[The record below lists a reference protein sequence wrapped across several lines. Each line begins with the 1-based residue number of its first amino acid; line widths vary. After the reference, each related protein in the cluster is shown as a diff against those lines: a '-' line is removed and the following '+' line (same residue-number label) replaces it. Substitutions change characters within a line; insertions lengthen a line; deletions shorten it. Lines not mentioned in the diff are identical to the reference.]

1 VRVARSAVGLST
13 VEKRMPLQWERH
25 WFGARYR
32 EMILRLGSSQKAR
45 LRWLVERMA
54 AQPNQPPPPLDTTE
68 LVSFALLQSG
78 AGSHLAT
85 MPRVRSAGLNELT
98 HRVSE
103 GLALFVDGQPWKI
116 EVRELIDRVLE
127 RRAGVR
133 GVDQD
138 EPYGARSSWQ
148 ARSVKAVSTRFLLG
162 AADLVERQQRWLSRC
177 RRQDC
182 RRIFVRNHQRQNYCS
197 KRCSQTSRT
206 RRFRAN

>member
-1 VRVARSAVGLST
+1 MSV
-13 VEKRMPLQWERH
+13 
-25 WFGARYR
+25 
-32 EMILRLGSSQKAR
+32 RLGRSQKAR
-45 LRWLVERMA
+45 LRWLVERVA
-54 AQPNQPPPPLDTTE
+54 AQPNQPPPLPLNTTE

-85 MPRVRSAGLNELT
+85 MPKVRSGDLNEVT
-98 HRVSE
+98 HKVSE
-103 GLALFVDGQPWKI
+103 GLALLVDGEPWKL
-116 EVRELIDRVLE
+116 EVRDPIDRVLE
-127 RRAGVR
+127 RRMGVR

-148 ARSVKAVSTRFLLG
+148 ARSLKAVSTSFLLG
-162 AADLVERQQRWLSRC
+162 VADLFERQQRWLSRC

-182 RRIFVRNHQRQNYCS
+182 RRIFVRDHQRQNYCS

>member
-1 VRVARSAVGLST
+1 
-13 VEKRMPLQWERH
+13 MPLQKERH

-32 EMILRLGSSQKAR
+32 EMIARLGRSQRAR
-45 LRWLVERMA
+45 LRWLVERFA
-54 AQPNQPPPPLDTTE
+54 AQPNQPPPLPLNTTE
-68 LVSFALLQSG
+68 LVSFVLLQSG

-85 MPRVRSAGLNELT
+85 MPKVRSGDLNELT
-98 HRVSE
+98 HKVSQ
-103 GLALFVDGQPWKI
+103 GLALLVDGQPWKV
-116 EVRELIDRVLE
+116 EVRDPIDRVLE

-148 ARSVKAVSTRFLLG
+148 TRSLKAISTRFLLG
-162 AADLVERQQRWLSRC
+162 VADLLERQQRWLSRC

-182 RRIFVRNHQRQNYCS
+182 RRIFVRTHQRQDYCS

-206 RRFRAN
+206 RRFRAK